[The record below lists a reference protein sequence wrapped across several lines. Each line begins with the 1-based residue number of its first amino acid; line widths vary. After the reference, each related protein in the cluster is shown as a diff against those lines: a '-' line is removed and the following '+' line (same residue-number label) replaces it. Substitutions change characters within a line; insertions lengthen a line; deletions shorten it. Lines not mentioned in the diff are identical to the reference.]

1 MKSLLVLGISL
12 TLVCAPAVRASS
24 ILVTVAP
31 AGTDSIDWSQFG
43 PPPPAFSTID
53 GSFDNPFPFTT
64 TNSVPGTGTWG
75 NVSGD
80 AFGAGLVVTEGNGWD
95 GDFQYG
101 ATLNYD
107 EDSGPLT
114 LNFTGSGYTQ
124 IGAQIQPNSLGAF
137 VAQICDINGCF
148 TEDGTSTQAED
159 NSAIYIGVS
168 SSTPINWVTFGLTS
182 VSSGDV
188 NDFAI
193 SDVTL
198 NTPETATVVP
208 ESPTLLYLLLAGL
221 FFYGANFLRSRN
233 RFQQERESS
242 IFANLSNR

>member
-1 MKSLLVLGISL
+1 MKNLFLVLASSL
-12 TLVCAPAVRASS
+12 ALVSVSAARASS
-24 ILVTVAP
+24 ILVTAEPV
-31 AGTDSIDWSQFG
+31 GTDSIDWSQFNQSPNFG
-43 PPPPAFSTID
+43 LID
-53 GSFDNPFPFTT
+53 ANFDNPFPFTT
-64 TNSVPGTGTWG
+64 TNSVAGTGTWG
-75 NVSGD
+75 NVSVN
-80 AFGAGLVVTEGNGWD
+80 AFGAGAVVSEGNGWD
-95 GDFQYG
+95 GNFQYG

-114 LNFTGSGYTQ
+114 LSFSGSGYTQ

-137 VAQICDINGCF
+137 VAQICDVDGCF

-168 SSTPINWVTFGLTS
+168 SSTPITWVTFGLAS

-198 NTPETATVVP
+198 DAPAVRSLVP
-208 ESPTLLYLLLAGL
+208 ESPTLLYLLLAL
-221 FFYGANFLRSRN
+221 CFFGAVSFLRSRSIGRRMRGN
-233 RFQQERESS
+233 L
-242 IFANLSNR
+242 IFADISDH